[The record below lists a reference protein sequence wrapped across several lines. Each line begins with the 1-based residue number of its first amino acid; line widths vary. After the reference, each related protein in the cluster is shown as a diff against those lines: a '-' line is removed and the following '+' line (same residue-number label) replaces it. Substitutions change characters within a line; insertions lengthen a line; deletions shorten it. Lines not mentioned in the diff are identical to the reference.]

1 MKLLAI
7 ILTALLE
14 VVPAG
19 SSFLRQLQP
28 RDSILIADQLEY
40 GFRLD
45 SVRTGTQLALPDF
58 SEASNDT
65 LAVVRGWQVDTLSN
79 RRFMRRNG
87 MVNLSVSMVIAP
99 FEEGEYQLP
108 PIPVQRTLDGKT
120 DTLVF
125 DPSKF
130 EACTM
135 PVDTATFEIH
145 DIKDQI
151 RYPVTP
157 QEVAPW
163 LLGLKMFIALAGALA
178 ILIWARRKRRRGED
192 APGSRDPAHIVALRE
207 LDKFR
212 SDKFWAPEK
221 QKQFYSGITD
231 ALKNY
236 IDSRFGVDAP
246 EMTTAELFSAL
257 KSEKSLTPE
266 LYNGLKELFET
277 ADFVKFA
284 KFVADDQKNAGALP
298 LAVRF
303 VTETY
308 QAEISQEDAP
318 ADGGEAGG
326 N

>member
-19 SSFLRQLQP
+19 STFLKQLQP

-45 SVRTGTQLALPDF
+45 SVKAGTALALPDF

-65 LAVVRGWQVDTLSN
+65 LTVVRSWQVDTLSN
-79 RRFMRRNG
+79 RRFHRRTG

-99 FEEGEYQLP
+99 FEEGEFQLP
-108 PIPVQRTLDGKT
+108 PIPVQRTIGGKT

-125 DPSKF
+125 DPSVF

-145 DIKDQI
+145 DIKGQI

-157 QEVAPW
+157 QEIAPW
-163 LLGLKMFIALAGALA
+163 LFALKMFIALAGALA
-178 ILIWARRKRRRGED
+178 ILIWARRRRRDGEVLK
-192 APGSRDPAHIVALRE
+192 SQDPAHIVALRE
-207 LDKFR
+207 LDKYR

-266 LYNGLKELFET
+266 MYNGLKELFET

-284 KFVADDQKNAGALP
+284 KFVADDTENSKALP

-308 QAEISQEDAP
+308 QAEIEQEEAP
-318 ADGGEAGG
+318 ADGGEAGRG
-326 N
+326 